1 MKEEKYDKIV
11 VETQV
16 LGEKTPQS
24 CIQKKN
30 AQKFGDAKK
39 RKIPK
44 SLGMQKKRK
53 TPKSLG
59 MQKRKKKNIE
69 KKIICTRCWKK
80 LRWYN
85 INNDNNNSISFPNQD
100 GPFGCLHNLEWPS
113 QSKCGCYKLH
123 R

>member
-1 MKEEKYDKIV
+1 M

-39 RKIPK
+39 KK
-44 SLGMQKKRK
+44 NTQKFGNAK
-53 TPKSLG
+53 
-59 MQKRKKKNIE
+59 KKKNIQKFGDAKKKE
-69 KKIICTRCWKK
+69 KKHRKKIICTRCWKK